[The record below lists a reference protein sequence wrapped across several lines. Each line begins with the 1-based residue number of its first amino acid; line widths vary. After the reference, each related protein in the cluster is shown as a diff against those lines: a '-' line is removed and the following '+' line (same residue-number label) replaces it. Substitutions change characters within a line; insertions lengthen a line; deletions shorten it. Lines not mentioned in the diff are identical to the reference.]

1 MKQTS
6 ALEVLAAAEA
16 VRGARSAMLLGMEIA
31 WRLTDVLVAK
41 GVLTRGEAK
50 ATLYAMAESIRD
62 DAGGTGSEET
72 TEAMARYLEKVG
84 DSFKA

>member
-1 MKQTS
+1 MKQMPGID
-6 ALEVLAAAEA
+6 VLALAEA
-16 VRGARSAMLLGMEIA
+16 VRGARTAMFLGTEIA
-31 WRLTDVLVAK
+31 LRLTDVLVAK

-62 DAGGTGSEET
+62 DADGTGSEET
-72 TEAMARYLEKVG
+72 SEAIARYLEEVG

>member
-1 MKQTS
+1 MKQMPGID
-6 ALEVLAAAEA
+6 VLAAAEA

-62 DAGGTGSEET
+62 DAGGTGSEES
-72 TEAMARYLEKVG
+72 TEAITRYLEKAG

>member
-1 MKQTS
+1 MNQIS
-6 ALEVLAAAEA
+6 ALYVLAAAEA
-16 VRGARSAMLLGMEIA
+16 VRSARSTMFLGMEIA
-31 WRLTDVLVAK
+31 SRLTDVLVAK

-62 DAGGTGSEET
+62 DADGTGSEER
-72 TEAMARYLEKVG
+72 TEAIARYLEKVG